1 MNAATGARRLARP
14 LDPKGCSRMPRI
26 LIVEDE
32 SKIARFLELELTH
45 EGYQVKQVGDGRGGL
60 SQAADWK
67 PDALILDL
75 MLPGLSGIEVCRRI
89 RQQEKGKGE
98 RLPILMLTAKD
109 DISDKV
115 MGLDIGADDYMTK
128 PFAIEELLAR
138 LRVMISRGLRERAA
152 PEETFSAGA
161 LTLAPRGHEA
171 TLNGKPLPLTK
182 KEYDLLLCLIRRE
195 GEALTR
201 DFLLENVW
209 GYAWDGDNNVVDVY
223 IRYLRNKLDADPS
236 ARYIHT
242 IRGVGYLFRYE
253 KI

>member
-1 MNAATGARRLARP
+1 MS
-14 LDPKGCSRMPRI
+14 KI

-32 SKIARFLELELTH
+32 AKIARFLELELTH
-45 EGYQVKQVGDGRGGL
+45 EGYEAKSVGDGRGGL
-60 SQAADWK
+60 AQAIEWK

-89 RQQEKGKGE
+89 RQQEKTQGE

-115 MGLDIGADDYMTK
+115 MGLDMGADDYMTK

-138 LRVMISRGLRERAA
+138 IRVMIARGDRKKAP
-152 PEETFSAGA
+152 PEEIFSAGP
-161 LTLAPRGHEA
+161 LTLAPRSHEA
-171 TLNGKPLPLTK
+171 ALNGSPLALTK
-182 KEYDLLLCLIRRE
+182 KEYDLLLCLMRRE
-195 GEALTR
+195 GEALSR

-209 GYAWDGDNNVVDVY
+209 GYSWDGDNNVVDVY
-223 IRYLRNKLDADPS
+223 IRYLRNKLEVS
-236 ARYIHT
+236 KGARYIHT

-253 KI
+253 KE